1 MDRQLGDTMDQD
13 VSARNSGGR
22 TARSRRRVRGPG
34 TGNGKSTG
42 KLLAVAGLC
51 FAVGAGG
58 IGAVAAPVWA
68 DSALPSESSA
78 PMRNVAGLA
87 APVVK
92 AVELGVTPTDGAKG
106 VNPAALPSVKA
117 VNGVVKDVVLRPDS
131 GGNPVP
137 GTTSTDGSTWTAE
150 DPLEFDTG
158 YRYAFTIVDRA
169 GRETKKIQSF
179 ATVAKANEAD
189 AAVYPLNGSTIG
201 AGQPIEI
208 VFSEPVLNKEAL
220 EKAVAVTVSSGQP
233 VAWRWYSDRRVR
245 IRPETFWAAN
255 SQITVDL
262 RLFGVDF
269 GNKMVGNSDVLVSFK
284 VGPQRVAVVDDVTK
298 TMKVYFDGQLVR
310 TAPVTLG
317 SADWLSPT
325 GYAVIMEQE
334 RHSKFNAGSIGLKPG
349 DKGYYP
355 PLTVEYANRLTTSG
369 VYVHQALESAWGAVG
384 RYNVSHGCV
393 GLLPADAQWFFNN
406 MKTGDVVQT
415 LNTGAPPV
423 EPLEGYGD
431 WNIPWAQ
438 YAKR

>member
-1 MDRQLGDTMDQD
+1 M
-13 VSARNSGGR
+13 SAQHSGGR
-22 TARSRRRVRGPG
+22 TTARSRRSGRGPG
-34 TGNGKSTG
+34 KGTG
-42 KLLAVAGLC
+42 KLLAVAGICL
-51 FAVGAGG
+51 AVGSGG
-58 IGAVAAPVWA
+58 IGAATTPVWA

-78 PMRNVAGLA
+78 PMRNITGLV

-92 AVELGVTPTDGAKG
+92 AVELGVTPTDGATG

-131 GGNPVP
+131 GGDPVP
-137 GTTSTDGSTWTAE
+137 GTPSADGSAWTAE
-150 DPLEFDTG
+150 DPLEFDTS

-169 GRETKKIQSF
+169 GRETKKTQRFS
-179 ATVAKANEAD
+179 TVAKANEAD
-189 AAVYPLNGSTIG
+189 AAVYPLNGSTVG

-208 VFSEPVLNKEAL
+208 VFSEPVLDKDAL

-255 SQITVDL
+255 TQITVGL
-262 RLFGVDF
+262 RLFGVNF
-269 GNKMVGNSDVLVSFK
+269 GNRMVGNSDAKVSFK
-284 VGPQRVAVVDDVTK
+284 VGAQRVAVVDDVTK
-298 TMKVYFDGQLVR
+298 SMKVYVDGQLVR

-317 SADWLSPT
+317 SQDWLSPT

-334 RHSKFNAGSIGLKPG
+334 RYSKFNAGSIGLKPG

-406 MKTGDVVQT
+406 MLTGDVVQT
-415 LNTGAPPV
+415 LNSGAPPV
-423 EPLEGYGD
+423 EPLEGFGD

>member
-1 MDRQLGDTMDQD
+1 MLA
-13 VSARNSGGR
+13 VGGIC
-22 TARSRRRVRGPG
+22 
-34 TGNGKSTG
+34 
-42 KLLAVAGLC
+42 LAVA
-51 FAVGAGG
+51 AGG
-58 IGAVAAPVWA
+58 IGAATAPVWA

-78 PMRNVAGLA
+78 PMRNIVGLA

-92 AVELGVTPTDGAKG
+92 AVELGVTPIDGAKG

-117 VNGVVKDVVLRPDS
+117 VNGVVKDVQLRPIAGGDS
-131 GGNPVP
+131 VP
-137 GTTSTDGSTWTAE
+137 GTRSADGSTWTAE
-150 DPLEFDTG
+150 DPLEFDTS
-158 YRYAFTIVDRA
+158 YRYSFTIVDRA
-169 GRETKKIQSF
+169 GRETKKTQSF
-179 ATVAKANEAD
+179 STVARANEAD
-189 AAVYPLNGSTIG
+189 AAVYPLNGSTVG

-208 VFSEPVLNKEAL
+208 VFSEPVLNKAAL
-220 EKAVAVTVSSGQP
+220 EKAVAVTASSGQP

-269 GNKMVGNSDVLVSFK
+269 GNKMVGNSDVVVSYT

-317 SADWLSPT
+317 SADWLSPA
-325 GYAVIMEQE
+325 GYAVVMEQE

-384 RYNVSHGCV
+384 VYNVSHGCV
-393 GLLPADAQWFFNN
+393 GLLPADAEWFFKN

-423 EPLEGYGD
+423 EPLEGFGD